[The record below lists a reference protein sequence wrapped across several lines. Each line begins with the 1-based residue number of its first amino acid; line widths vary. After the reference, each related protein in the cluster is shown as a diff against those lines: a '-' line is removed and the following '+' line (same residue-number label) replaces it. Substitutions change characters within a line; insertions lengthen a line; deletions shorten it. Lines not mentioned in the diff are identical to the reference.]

1 MKEQFNR
8 LPRPTFKW
16 MKVNA
21 LELDVT
27 KTEKPGSAFMRERH
41 EGDAAVQFYNGN
53 QLPDLGDFEGAN
65 KEALRETLEDGNVNC
80 RITVPDGGRAS
91 VWLVYEVS
99 EAAPELVGQLY
110 IDAGRDSELH
120 LYTLFEG
127 DAPHGLVNI
136 FHYIQTGDHARV
148 TISKVQVQS
157 SRVRHIDQRLTRDG
171 AGSQVKFVSA
181 EIGGREAVIHVK
193 AQLDHDDSEFR
204 SQSMYLGTG
213 EQVVDYSYWVPTKGC
228 RTFTDILTT
237 GALMDR
243 SKKYFRGTIDFL
255 RGGKKA
261 VGSESD
267 VCLLL
272 NKGVHSISI
281 PLLLCKED
289 DVEGNHASS
298 SGQVDQDMLFYLMS
312 RGLSEAGA
320 RLVIVES
327 NIRPVIDQL
336 GDEKLENRAMQAV
349 REKMQVCYQ
358 KGECD
363 DQCAKRFPNL
373 D

>member
-65 KEALRETLEDGNVNC
+65 KEALRETL
-80 RITVPDGGRAS
+80 
-91 VWLVYEVS
+91 
-99 EAAPELVGQLY
+99 APELVGQLD

-148 TISKVQVQS
+148 TVSKVQVQS

-255 RGGKKA
+255 RGGKNR
-261 VGSESD
+261 GSF
-267 VCLLL
+267 C
-272 NKGVHSISI
+272 
-281 PLLLCKED
+281 
-289 DVEGNHASS
+289 
-298 SGQVDQDMLFYLMS
+298 
-312 RGLSEAGA
+312 
-320 RLVIVES
+320 
-327 NIRPVIDQL
+327 
-336 GDEKLENRAMQAV
+336 
-349 REKMQVCYQ
+349 
-358 KGECD
+358 
-363 DQCAKRFPNL
+363 
-373 D
+373 